1 MPQYQFLDRII
12 NTISLQTKPTSKFK
26 KLNRQLF
33 TSVGSIL
40 IENQLDS
47 FSLNSLKFPFL
58 INNDQSL
65 FTQNHI
71 QAVNVDTSP
80 TISYLSSS
88 ASLQVLE
95 NFDSL
100 QESSSSVAISFF
112 PETTAPAS
120 FVGHEGNFLLFNVQ
134 ETLDSYTV
142 NSSVSTILVG
152 SQSSTKT
159 TYVQEPYSTYPL
171 SYSYSGVIVTP
182 TFLYVPKVNDDM
194 LLALDLEFNQIF
206 QYIEPQDVEEYVP
219 PNPEDLTIITL
230 KEFWG

>member
-12 NTISLQTKPTSKFK
+12 NTISLQTKPANKFK

-80 TISYLSSS
+80 TISYLSSFT
-88 ASLQVLE
+88 SLEVSE

-100 QESSSSVAISFF
+100 QESSSSIAISFF
-112 PETTAPAS
+112 PETIAS
-120 FVGHEGNFLLFNVQ
+120 TPFVGHEGNFLLFNVQ

-182 TFLYVPKVNDDM
+182 SFLYVPKVNDDM
-194 LLALDLEFNQIF
+194 LLALDLRLNNIF